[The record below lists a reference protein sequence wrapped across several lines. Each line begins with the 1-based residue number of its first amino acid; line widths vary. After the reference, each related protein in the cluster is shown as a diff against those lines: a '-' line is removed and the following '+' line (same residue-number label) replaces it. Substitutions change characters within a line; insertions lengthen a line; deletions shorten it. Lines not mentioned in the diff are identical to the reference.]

1 MFIVVVGVNHNTAP
15 VEIREKF
22 AFSTRD
28 LVEAY
33 GRLRSKTA
41 IEGCAVLSTCNR
53 SEIYVA
59 TTDVELGTQGVFEFL
74 QENCGVALT
83 ENKDYLYR
91 HVLYDAVKHL
101 FRVAAGLDS
110 MILGETQILG
120 QVREAYEHAC
130 EYGATNNVLN
140 TLFQQAI
147 SVGKKVRTETK
158 IDQNAVSV
166 SYAAVE
172 LARSFY
178 GELQGKSVLV
188 MGAGKMSQLAVKY
201 LIANGVDTVFVTNRS
216 YHRAVTLAG
225 ELGGKAVKLE
235 ALQDYM
241 ATADILISCTAAPVY
256 VFHKKDVEDV
266 LSKRDTPLLLI
277 DIAVPRD
284 IDPDVGTLPNAKL
297 HDIDDLRMVIDHNL
311 AERQQAAEKAE
322 KLIEEEIDDF
332 FKWLGSLF
340 VVPTII
346 ALREKAQAIK
356 ENELDRALRRLPRL
370 TEKEKKI
377 VGSLANSIV
386 NQLLH
391 SPIINLKEYATTR
404 QGHLYTETL
413 QNLFDLDVPDEANRL
428 NRQQLKP
435 TSNGKRDGGN

>member
-1 MFIVVVGVNHNTAP
+1 MFIVVVGVNHKTAP
-15 VEIREKF
+15 VEVREKF
-22 AFSTRD
+22 AFSTRE
-28 LVEAY
+28 LEEAY
-33 GRLRSKTA
+33 KRLRAKTA
-41 IEGCAVLSTCNR
+41 IEGCAILSTCNR

-59 TTDVELGTQGVFEFL
+59 TTDVELGTEGIFGFL
-74 QENCGVALT
+74 SECCGVALA
-83 ENKDYLYR
+83 ENKEHLYR

-130 EYGATNNVLN
+130 GHGATNNVLN

-172 LARSFY
+172 LARNFY

-201 LIANGVDTVFVTNRS
+201 LVANGVDTVFVTNRS
-216 YHRAVTLAG
+216 YHRAVALAE

-235 ALQDYM
+235 GLQDYIV
-241 ATADILISCTAAPVY
+241 TADILISCTAAPVY
-256 VFHKKDVEDV
+256 VFQKKDVEAV
-266 LSKRDTPLLLI
+266 LSRRDKPLLLI

-284 IDPDVGTLPNAKL
+284 IDPEVGTLPNAKL
-297 HDIDDLRMVIDHNL
+297 YDIDDLRTVIDHNL
-311 AERQQAAEKAE
+311 AEREQAARQAE
-322 KLIEEEIDDF
+322 ELIEGEIDDF

-346 ALREKAQAIK
+346 ALREKAHSIK
-356 ENELDRALRRLPRL
+356 EQELDRALRRLPRL
-370 TEKEKKI
+370 TEKEKKVI
-377 VGSLANSIV
+377 GSLANSIV

-391 SPIINLKEYATTR
+391 NPIINLKEYANTR

-413 QNLFDLDVPDEANRL
+413 QNLFDLDVPDEGNRL

-435 TSNGKRDGGN
+435 TSNGKWDGGN